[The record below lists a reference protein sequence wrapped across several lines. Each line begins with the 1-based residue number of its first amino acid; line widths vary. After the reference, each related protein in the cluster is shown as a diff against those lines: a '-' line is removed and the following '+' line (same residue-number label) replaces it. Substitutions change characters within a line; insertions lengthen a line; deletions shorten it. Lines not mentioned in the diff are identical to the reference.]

1 MRLWHFPVV
10 QWLRCTFSTE
20 GAALI
25 PGWELRFHVLW
36 GTAKKWEKK
45 KKEWAFGNNSGISQT
60 QMPMNFNKNSVS
72 GMKVILLLLWLVKR
86 NLIILKIGE
95 LRFSETF

>member
-36 GTAKKWEKK
+36 GAAKKWKK
-45 KKEWAFGNNSGISQT
+45 KKEWAFGNSGISQT

-72 GMKVILLLLWLVKR
+72 VMKVILLLLWLVKH